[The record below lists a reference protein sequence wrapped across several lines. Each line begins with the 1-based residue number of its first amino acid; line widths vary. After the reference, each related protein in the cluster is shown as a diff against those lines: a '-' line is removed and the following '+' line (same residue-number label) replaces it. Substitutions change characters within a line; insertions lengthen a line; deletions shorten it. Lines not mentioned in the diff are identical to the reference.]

1 MFCFMFSR
9 CVLCPAKLC
18 HAMVR
23 HGMHFAQ
30 GIIAQTIRRYPSVNN
45 SLYRECLTILHTI
58 DGVHAAR
65 TLELH
70 LRFNLGAGAMD
81 WPEFIAQ
88 AENPSP
94 GQQVVDAAIRWFTE
108 ELRATTPAL
117 AEGFLESAVESK
129 LPSDI
134 VVQACCR
141 RLLRAVEAVAQ
152 AKRLQPS
159 GTIGATS
166 AMPSASGQ
174 GLASLLA
181 PAKAVD
187 VAALVDKASL
197 KGLSFSLQAEQA
209 LWGSMQAHSEQCKAA
224 GRKAL
229 PFIDLTSKEALPM
242 WLTADQIG
250 GKFHLRDDK
259 EWSLQGGQA
268 VSSLQDLSRTLNSAT
283 ASTRFFRSVPQWIG
297 AFLRY
302 AVVAVATQQLAWVD
316 VLAHVDVVMQLAEQE
331 RLKGRPPF
339 LAFVY
344 EKLMRRNWARRA
356 EKGDPDLNISQE
368 VQKIDKDV
376 LDIARHRLTEVLK
389 EAGLDGH
396 DDSSQSSKVQHPAQV
411 RPGALELVGR

>member
-30 GIIAQTIRRYPSVNN
+30 GIIIAQTIRRYPSVNN
-45 SLYRECLTILHTI
+45 SLYRECLTILHAFKRLLCVDTI

-81 WPEFIAQ
+81 WPGLIAQ

-94 GQQVVDAAIRWFTE
+94 GQQVVDAAIKWFTE

-134 VVQACCR
+134 VVQACCL

-166 AMPSASGQ
+166 AMPSAAGQ
-174 GLASLLA
+174 GLVSLLA

-197 KGLSFSLQAEQA
+197 KGLSFSLQAEQG
-209 LWGSMQAHSEQCKAA
+209 LWGSMQTHSEQCKAA

-250 GKFHLRDDK
+250 GKFHLHDDK
-259 EWSLQGGQA
+259 EWPLQGGQA
-268 VSSLQDLSRTLNSAT
+268 TSSLQDLSRALKSAT
-283 ASTRFFRSVPQWIG
+283 ASTGFFRSVPQWMV
-297 AFLRY
+297 AFL
-302 AVVAVATQQLAWVD
+302 VAVATQQLAWVD

-339 LAFVY
+339 LALVY
-344 EKLMRRNWARRA
+344 EELMRRNWARRA
-356 EKGDPDLNISQE
+356 EKGDPDLNIN
-368 VQKIDKDV
+368 
-376 LDIARHRLTEVLK
+376 
-389 EAGLDGH
+389 
-396 DDSSQSSKVQHPAQV
+396 
-411 RPGALELVGR
+411 